1 MPGNIES
8 LLAIAQEKAASD
20 LHLNVDRTPVIRVD
34 GKLQKLDN
42 HPPLDNKEIHE
53 ILAGITSAE
62 QMGKFLDNKELDF
75 SYESEKTGRFR
86 VNACYQKNA
95 ISLAFR
101 LLMRVLSPLEVLGL
115 PPIYGELALRPRGLI
130 LVTGPT
136 GSGKSTSMAAMIHHI
151 NNNAE
156 RYIITIEDPIEYVH
170 QDKKSVIIQRNV
182 GEDTESFATALKHSL
197 RHDPDVIVV
206 GEMRDLTTISIALSA
221 AETGHL
227 VLGTLH
233 TIDASET
240 IDRVVEV
247 FPAEQQAQV
256 RLQLSQVL
264 VAVLSQALVRRI
276 GGGRIPALEI
286 MLCSNPIK
294 NLIREGQV
302 HQLYSNIQIG
312 QKEGMITLNQSL
324 YNLVMKRII
333 TLEEARTHCSNI
345 TQFEQLMQYKTL
357 GTSRTPVG
365 SVR

>member
-1 MPGNIES
+1 MPSKIES
-8 LLAIAQEKAASD
+8 LLALAQEKSASD
-20 LHLNVDRTPVIRVD
+20 LHLNVDRHPVIRID

-42 HPPLDNKEIHE
+42 HPPMGAKEIHG
-53 ILAGITSAE
+53 ILVSIVSPE
-62 QMGKFLDNKELDF
+62 QMDKFLTNKELDF
-75 SYESEKTGRFR
+75 SYESETGRFR
-86 VNACYQKNA
+86 VNACFQKNT

-101 LLMRVLSPLEVLGL
+101 LLMRVLYPLQSLSL
-115 PPIYGELALRPRGLI
+115 PSIYGELALRPRGLI

-136 GSGKSTSMAAMIHHI
+136 GSGKSTSMAAMINHI
-151 NNNAE
+151 NNHAE
-156 RYIITIEDPIEYVH
+156 RYIVTIEDPIEYIH
-170 QDKKSVIIQRNV
+170 KDNKSVIIQRNV
-182 GEDTESFATALKHSL
+182 GEDTESFATALKHTL

-206 GEMRDLTTISIALSA
+206 GEMRDLTTIAIALSA

-233 TIDASET
+233 TVDASET

-247 FPAEQQAQV
+247 FPGEQQAQI

-264 VAVLSQALVRRI
+264 LAVLSQRLVPRI
-276 GGGRIPALEI
+276 GGGRVPALEI
-286 MLCSNPIK
+286 MLCTNAIK

-302 HQLYSNIQIG
+302 HQIYSNVQTG

-324 YNLVMKRII
+324 LNLVIKKII
-333 TLEEARTHCSNI
+333 TLEEAKAHCSNVS
-345 TQFEQLMQYKTL
+345 QFEQLMQYTAL